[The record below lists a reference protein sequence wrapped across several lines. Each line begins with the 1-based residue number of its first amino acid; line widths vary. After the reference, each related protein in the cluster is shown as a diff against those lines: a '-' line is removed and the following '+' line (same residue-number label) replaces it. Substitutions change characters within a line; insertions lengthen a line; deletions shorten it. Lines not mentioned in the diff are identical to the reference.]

1 MCFFHHGRG
10 EQRLAME
17 RPDPLQ
23 LQSRCLPPCI
33 RAVKLLSRSRGAW
46 AEHHL
51 PPSAGHLSL
60 LQTLACALSSS
71 VACRHRS
78 CSGSGSARQCKTL
91 VRSLQQ
97 CSTRKVQPSGGH
109 GSSGRGGHV
118 QHLRTAR
125 FFCKSSPAMA
135 TRPLT
140 SVGLRK
146 QQNCYQPDCFSL
158 THHDQGA
165 KHFR

>member
-1 MCFFHHGRG
+1 MQVRKKKSVCFFHHGRG

-71 VACRHRS
+71 AACRHRS

-97 CSTRKVQPSGGH
+97 CSTRKVRPSGGH
-109 GSSGRGGHV
+109 DLREGEDMYSTCARPDSSASLH
-118 QHLRTAR
+118 
-125 FFCKSSPAMA
+125 
-135 TRPLT
+135 
-140 SVGLRK
+140 
-146 QQNCYQPDCFSL
+146 QQWQRDLSR
-158 THHDQGA
+158 A
-165 KHFR
+165 SA